1 MFDFA
6 TTDLS
11 LAIAHHLLIFVLAG
25 VLAFEIGV
33 IRPSMKRE
41 DVLRVASVDNWY
53 GILAVAILVVGF
65 SRAIY
70 AAKGWA
76 YYQANGFFWAKI
88 AAFVAVALLSII
100 PMIQIIRWRR
110 ALTADSAFLPAAPD
124 IAGVRR
130 FLWAEAV
137 FLRLHPGLRRCDG
150 PRLRRLRALTAA
162 SVGLQKFRAGRCP
175 LWVIFDRGGGLCC
188 ASTSA

>member
-11 LAIAHHLLIFVLAG
+11 LAIAHHLLIFLLAG

-41 DVLRVASVDNWY
+41 DVLRVASVDIWY

-100 PMIQIIRWRR
+100 PTIQIIRWRR

-137 FLRLHPGLRRCDG
+137 FFAFIP
-150 PRLRRLRALTAA
+150 TFAA
-162 SVGLQKFRAGRCP
+162 AMA
-175 LWVIFDRGGGLCC
+175 RGYG
-188 ASTSA
+188 AFAH

>member
-11 LAIAHHLLIFVLAG
+11 LAIAHHLLIFLLAG
-25 VLAFEIGV
+25 VLAFEIGT

-41 DVLRVASVDNWY
+41 DILRIVSVDNWY
-53 GILAVAILVVGF
+53 GILALAILVVGF

-88 AAFVAVALLSII
+88 TAFIAVALLSII
-100 PMIQIIRWRR
+100 PTIRIIRWRR
-110 ALTADSAFLPAAPD
+110 ALKNDAAFVPAAPD

-130 FLWAEAV
+130 YLGAEVVV
-137 FLRLHPGLRRCDG
+137 FAFIP
-150 PRLRRLRALTAA
+150 AFAA
-162 SVGLQKFRAGRCP
+162 AMA
-175 LWVIFDRGGGLCC
+175 RGYGVL
-188 ASTSA
+188 AH

>member
-11 LAIAHHLLIFVLAG
+11 LAIAHHLLIFLLAG
-25 VLAFEIGV
+25 VLAFEIGT

-41 DVLRVASVDNWY
+41 DILRVASVDTWY
-53 GILAVAILVVGF
+53 GILAVAIVVVGF

-88 AAFVAVALLSII
+88 AAFVVVAVLSIF
-100 PMIQIIRWRR
+100 PTIQIIRWRR
-110 ALTADSAFLPAAPD
+110 ALKADTAFVPAAPD

-130 FLWAEAV
+130 YLWAEVA
-137 FLRLHPGLRRCDG
+137 FF
-150 PRLRRLRALTAA
+150 ALIPAFAA
-162 SVGLQKFRAGRCP
+162 AMA
-175 LWVIFDRGGGLCC
+175 RGYGVL
-188 ASTSA
+188 A